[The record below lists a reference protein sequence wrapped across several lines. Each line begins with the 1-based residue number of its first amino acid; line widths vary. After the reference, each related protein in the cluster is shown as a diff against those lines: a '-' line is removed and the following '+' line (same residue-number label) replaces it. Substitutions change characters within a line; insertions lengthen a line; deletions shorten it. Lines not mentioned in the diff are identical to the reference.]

1 MTMTAAPAI
10 SIAQTPPARARAVH
24 RAELARLQELVAT
37 FTEQDWARP
46 TDCEGW
52 DVRQMLA
59 HVVGACDGT
68 LHLRVF
74 LRHWVWAPKRRY
86 PALAQLDAAN
96 QCQIDDRH
104 DRSGAQIAAELADI
118 GPKAV
123 EAAGT
128 TFRRRFRLPKSDPLL
143 PGESLVYMCDVI
155 AVRDTWMHRL
165 DAARAT
171 SREFV
176 IDGHDHEVVAQVV
189 RDLGRHWA
197 GPPVRLELTG
207 PAGGVWTLGD
217 ASPVATVSVDAV
229 EYMRTLSG
237 RHDPHDT
244 HALHGTGDDAA
255 VAALR
260 AARVVF

>member
-1 MTMTAAPAI
+1 MTMTATPAVAI
-10 SIAQTPPARARAVH
+10 PQTPPAMAREVH
-24 RAELARLQELVAT
+24 RAELGRLLDLVAA
-37 FTEQDWARP
+37 FTEEDWSRA

-59 HVVGACDGT
+59 HVAGAAEEA

-74 LRHWVWAPKRRY
+74 LRHWVWGPKLRY
-86 PALAQLDAAN
+86 PQLSRLDAAN

-104 DRSGAQIAAELADI
+104 DRSGAQVAAELADI

-143 PGESLVYMCDVI
+143 PGESVVYMCDVI

-189 RDLGRHWA
+189 RDLGRHWE
-197 GPPVRLELTG
+197 GSPVRLELTG

-217 ASPVATVSVDAV
+217 GSPGATVRVDAV
-229 EYMRTLSG
+229 EYLRTLSG
-237 RHDPHDT
+237 RHDT
-244 HALHGTGDDAA
+244 RALDGTGDDAA
-255 VAALR
+255 VAAVG

>member
-1 MTMTAAPAI
+1 MTAPPAL
-10 SIAQTPPARARAVH
+10 SIAQTTPARAREVH
-24 RAELARLQELVAT
+24 RAEFQRLLELIAT
-37 FTEQDWARP
+37 FTEEDWARP

-59 HVVGACDGT
+59 HLAGACDEA

-74 LRHWVWAPKRRY
+74 LRHWVWGPKRRY
-86 PALAQLDAAN
+86 PRLSRLDAAN
-96 QCQIDDRH
+96 QCQIDDRR

-128 TFRRRFRLPKSDPLL
+128 MFRRRFRLPKSDPLL
-143 PGESLVYMCDVI
+143 PGESVVYMCDVI
-155 AVRDTWMHRL
+155 AIRDTWMHRL

-189 RDLGRHWA
+189 RDLGRHWEA
-197 GPPVRLELTG
+197 SPVRLELTG
-207 PAGGVWTLGD
+207 PAGGVWTLGEGPP
-217 ASPVATVSVDAV
+217 AATVRVDAV
-229 EYMRTLSG
+229 EYLRTLSG
-237 RHDPHDT
+237 RHDTP
-244 HALHGTGDDAA
+244 ALDGTGDNSA
-255 VAALR
+255 VAAAG